1 MKKSEALNI
10 FLCGDNARVGR
21 EIQPPLS
28 ELGHTVVEAG
38 DNIDDIRDALT
49 AARPDLAFV
58 SCTSPCG
65 QGLDLIREI
74 QGHSTVPLVL
84 LTKQSPTPLLREAA
98 AAGAGWVLQV
108 PADARAVAG
117 AIDIARVRHQDL
129 LELRDLRERM
139 QMGVRVFLHRVK
151 NDLAAITSLMHFQA
165 DSCANAETAAA
176 LLEGADRVR
185 VISALY
191 DIIRSS
197 EYRDSLRLDHYLELL
212 LSKMGQGESAEK
224 GISFDVSADCVCLD
238 GAKALS
244 CGLIVRELV
253 ANALQYAFAGD
264 GKKGQV
270 RVAVRKEP
278 ASDFVEICV
287 GDNGRG
293 LPADIDPVRATTFGL
308 QLVSV
313 LVGQLKGTMEVVRS
327 GGTTVTIRF
336 KAPGLNTIPAEDN
349 GL

>member
-1 MKKSEALNI
+1 MKKSEVLKI
-10 FLCGDNARVGR
+10 FLCGDTARVGR
-21 EIQPPLS
+21 EIHPFLS

-38 DNIDDIRDALT
+38 DSIDDIRDLLT
-49 AARPDLAFV
+49 VARPDLAFV
-58 SCTSPCG
+58 ACTSPCG

-74 QGHSTVPLVL
+74 QGHSPVPLVL
-84 LTKQSPTPLLREAA
+84 LAEQSPAPLLREAG

-108 PADARAVAG
+108 PADAKSVAG
-117 AIDIARVRHQDL
+117 AIDIARVRHQDF

-139 QMGVRVFLHRVK
+139 RMSVRAFLHRVK
-151 NDLAAITSLMHFQA
+151 NDLAVIASLMHFQA
-165 DSCANAETAAA
+165 DSCTNAGAAAA

-185 VISALY
+185 VVSALY

-197 EYRDSLRLDHYLELL
+197 EYRDVLRLDHYLELL
-212 LSKMGQGESAEK
+212 LSKMGQGVSAES
-224 GISFDVSADCVCLD
+224 GISLAVSADCVCLD
-238 GAKALS
+238 GARALS

-253 ANALQYAFAGD
+253 ANALQYAFSGN
-264 GKKGQV
+264 GRSGQV
-270 RVAVRKEP
+270 CVAVRNEP
-278 ASDFVEICV
+278 ANDFVEIRV

-293 LPADIDPVRATTFGL
+293 LPADVDPARATTFGL

-313 LVGQLKGTMEVVRS
+313 LVGQLKGTMEVGRS